1 MKYWQSLK
9 KVKYKL
15 AHNIIILYIC
25 ALKQTIKMKQIKPTQ
40 AELSEII
47 SQIQILTLDFEDY
60 SNKTSDEIMIDTT
73 TDVCLFLYFDIEHPE
88 IVDTSDLDYST
99 GTGCSSEKTSEGNF
113 FLNRIKPYHESFGFV
128 TFDDHSMAKIE
139 TEIKKTKIFANKN
152 SSKDQLSEVF
162 NNFNNIFSHE

>member
-47 SQIQILTLDFEDY
+47 SQIQSLTLDFDDY

-73 TDVCLFLYFDIEHPE
+73 TDVCLFLDFDIEHPE
-88 IVDTSDLDYST
+88 IVDTSDLDY
-99 GTGCSSEKTSEGNF
+99 
-113 FLNRIKPYHESFGFV
+113 LH
-128 TFDDHSMAKIE
+128 
-139 TEIKKTKIFANKN
+139 
-152 SSKDQLSEVF
+152 
-162 NNFNNIFSHE
+162 